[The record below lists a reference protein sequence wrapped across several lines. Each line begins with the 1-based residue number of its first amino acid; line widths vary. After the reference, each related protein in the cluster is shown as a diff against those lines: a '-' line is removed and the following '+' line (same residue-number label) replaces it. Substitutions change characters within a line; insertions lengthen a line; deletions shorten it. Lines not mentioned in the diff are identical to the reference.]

1 MRTFIRRQ
9 SPLRANDRLP
19 CFHRT
24 GSSTKK
30 TAHAVNL
37 PSGTTSR
44 VADAVSMTCRLAARG
59 WRQIHLLAGKP
70 PKLPQILA
78 ILLCH
83 SPFQSEPPHERESRP
98 AGGNPGM
105 PGEG

>member
-1 MRTFIRRQ
+1 MTASPVFI
-9 SPLRANDRLP
+9 A
-19 CFHRT
+19 T

-37 PSGTTSR
+37 PSGTTSW
-44 VADAVSMTCRLAARG
+44 VADAVSMTCPLAARG

-83 SPFQSEPPHERESRP
+83 SPFESEPPTSGKVGRLAEIRTCP
-98 AGGNPGM
+98 AKALAGRIPAQQ
-105 PGEG
+105 